1 MTHVARPS
9 QSLKY
14 LGATCGSNIKT
25 AKKWQLI
32 VTTELRISYSKV
44 ASLKFSL
51 NRKILSRIYSAV
63 ALPVI
68 YYVFPMWKWLSITD
82 KLKIRTAFFQILEVS
97 PPTPSSYQ
105 K

>member
-14 LGATCGSNIKT
+14 LGATCGSNIKKSRKL
-25 AKKWQLI
+25 AIDK

-68 YYVFPMWKWLSITD
+68 YY
-82 KLKIRTAFFQILEVS
+82 R
-97 PPTPSSYQ
+97 
-105 K
+105 